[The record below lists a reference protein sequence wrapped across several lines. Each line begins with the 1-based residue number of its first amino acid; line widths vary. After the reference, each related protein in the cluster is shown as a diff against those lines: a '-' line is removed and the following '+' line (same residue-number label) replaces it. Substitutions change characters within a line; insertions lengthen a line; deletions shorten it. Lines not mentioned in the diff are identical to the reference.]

1 MKFFK
6 SRHKQS
12 SNNPQTADAATTVA
26 NQAAE
31 FQSPAAIDAAPI
43 ISPAAASM
51 KLDRYDL
58 HTLVKKIS
66 TITTDYNQT
75 RAQLQAQLFAELEEQ
90 RETRRT
96 VKQDLAQTNH
106 RIDDLN
112 QQLAKALDNTDLTQ
126 QVASADEQLQTLQA
140 QIDNQQVTLK
150 TLTAQLVEQT
160 KKQRA
165 LANQQQHLTTTRQRI
180 VQTLHAEQDPLKLL
194 ASVETYRTQL
204 EQLAGQ
210 LQQVSAQQTATR
222 AQQTQ
227 LTTATNVNKQQLQQL
242 KKQLAAAQAT
252 KMAAKQAIQLRAG
265 QQSQQLADL
274 ATQLDQLTANQ
285 QRATAHLAK
294 LNTHIKLA
302 KQQLLDW
309 FGTTHQVR
317 QLNTDNEHHYVVA
330 LDSFLPQQPDALVQ
344 TVTRLLAAGA
354 STVGLYSALFD
365 INLVAELEVWADQ
378 NQLDQQQLTIINPLY
393 QLQNQG
399 IATGERVQLPTNIA
413 DQQWDAANHVRTV
426 TLTDNHGQLKVDYQT
441 DDDTRIKAISYL
453 TNGHLIKRSF
463 FNQHGLLAANALF
476 DADGALTQ
484 EQYYRLDGLVSL
496 IVDYQAGQQVNVKLF
511 NSSGIQTNT
520 FTNTATFTTWWL
532 AHYLPQP
539 CAMVGLLEN
548 DTYQQLMQQPQIKA
562 VPFISATYT
571 HSAQLTTY
579 LQQTT
584 QTQFIVANYQTAQV
598 VIQNSP
604 GNLELLYLNPV
615 YLPAQI
621 DNPRQLASS

>member
-1 MKFFK
+1 MKIFK
-6 SRHKQS
+6 SRRKLADHNSKPT
-12 SNNPQTADAATTVA
+12 NTATAGPTLETD
-26 NQAAE
+26 
-31 FQSPAAIDAAPI
+31 FQPSTAIDPAPI
-43 ISPAAASM
+43 IPPAVASIN
-51 KLDRYDL
+51 LDHYDL
-58 HTLVKKIS
+58 HTLVTKIS

-90 RETRRT
+90 RETRQT
-96 VKQDLAQTNH
+96 IEQDLAQTNT

-126 QVASADEQLQTLQA
+126 QVTAADEQLTTLQA
-140 QIDNQQVTLK
+140 QIDRQQTTFK
-150 TLTAQLVEQT
+150 ALTDQLVTQT
-160 KKQRA
+160 KKQHS
-165 LANQQQHLTTTRQRI
+165 LASQQQQLTMTRQSI

-194 ASVETYRTQL
+194 ATAEAYRTRL

-210 LQQVSAQQTATR
+210 LQQVKAQQTANN
-222 AQQTQ
+222 AQKTQ
-227 LTTATNVNKQQLQQL
+227 LTTAVNVNKTQLQQL
-242 KKQLAAAQAT
+242 KQQLKAAQAT

-265 QQSQQLADL
+265 QQSQQLAAL
-274 ATQLDQLTANQ
+274 AAQLDQLTISQ
-285 QRATAHLAK
+285 QRATVRLTK
-294 LNTHIKLA
+294 LNAQIKLA

-317 QLNTDNEHHYVVA
+317 QLNTDNDHHYVVA

-354 STVGLYSALFD
+354 KTVGLYSALFD
-365 INLVAELEVWADQ
+365 INLVAELKAWADQ
-378 NQLDQQQLTIINPLY
+378 NHIDWQRLTIINPLY

-399 IATGERVQLPTNIA
+399 VVSGEPVELPTNIA
-413 DQQWDAANHVRTV
+413 DQQWDATQHVRTV
-426 TLTDNHGQLKVDYQT
+426 TLTDNRGQLNVAYQA
-441 DDDTRIKAISYL
+441 DDETQIKAISYL
-453 TNGHLIKRSF
+453 NDGHLVKRSF

-476 DADGALTQ
+476 DADGTLTQ

-496 IVDYQAGQQVNVKLF
+496 IIDYQAGQQVNVKLF

-520 FTNTATFTTWWL
+520 FTNTDAFTTWWL
-532 AHYLPQP
+532 THYLPQP
-539 CAMVGLLEN
+539 CAMVGLLESN
-548 DTYQQLMQQPQIKA
+548 NYQQLMQLPQLKA
-562 VPFISATYT
+562 VPFISAAYT
-571 HSAQLTTY
+571 HNAQLTTY

-604 GNLELLYLNPV
+604 GNLDLLYLNPV

-621 DNPRQLASS
+621 DNPRQLASN